1 MDALSGRTIEGRK
14 TVTVVFCDL
23 VAYTELAERPDPEA
37 LFSTNTSTARSSTT
51 SRGAGTAPT
60 ARRGAW
66 DASTGHGTPRGRAIV
81 EALSA

>member
-23 VAYTELAERPDPEA
+23 VAYTELAERLDPEA

-60 ARRGAW
+60 ARA
-66 DASTGHGTPRGRAIV
+66 AAPGTPPPATARPAAAR
-81 EALSA
+81 SSKP